1 MRLIDTGCATVD
13 RMGELDISGNVIP
26 KIWFRMITKKSE
38 KDEEGKA
45 YLLAICILSDLVYW
59 YRPVEVRDERT
70 GQITGYYKKFSQDLL
85 QKSYEELAVEFGESK
100 RSIKS
105 AMDRLEELKLIRRQF
120 RNLKLKNG
128 GVATNVMYV
137 DLNTDQIMKITFEKK
152 EEGSAGKRRGSQKM
166 KAHAFTF
173 MENDTSGQFVQKF
186 DDEDAPASGIPEED
200 LLGFDQK
207 EPVSPVNSHVTKN
220 CRMIPQK
227 NAGYPTE
234 KCNMILQKNAG
245 YPTENCDMILQK
257 NAGYPTEKCNMI
269 PQKNVGYPTE
279 NNNMILQ
286 KNAGYPTK
294 NGGTNT
300 KNTTEITT
308 EKTTEITEET
318 TSQKNNLSVG
328 TISHPISS
336 YPVGSD
342 GIRTDSME
350 TKIRETRE
358 EIRERTGYYY
368 LLKDNRLNTDVMTE
382 LIEIMVEVY
391 VTGADVK
398 ISGTVIP
405 YEMICE
411 RFDRYDQFVMEYVL
425 MSLSDNYRKVGN
437 IKKYLLATLYNA
449 PATMANYIASDVRSG
464 GMG

>member
-234 KCNMILQKNAG
+234 KCNMI
-245 YPTENCDMILQK
+245 
-257 NAGYPTEKCNMI
+257 